1 MGTGSFAE
9 GDVVGF
15 SMTVPNCA
23 KAVGVRSSMGI
34 LIEGAG
40 IEVGIFAVRREE
52 RRAPQGDEDARSEG
66 R

>member
-15 SMTVPNCA
+15 SMTVPNCE
-23 KAVGVRSSMGI
+23 KAVGVRSSIGI

-40 IEVGIFAVRREE
+40 IEVGIFAVRRVE
-52 RRAPQGDEDARSEG
+52 RHVLHGDEDARSEG